1 MNAPQKIAGFTLGLA
16 VVFAAA
22 FGVGATLG
30 PDGGVTAEG
39 TQAHDSISAVGQDA
53 TGEEKNA
60 PADEL
65 PGGLMS
71 TENGYT
77 LELAQTRV
85 NAGKNVPLRFRITD
99 SAGRP
104 QTQYQVNHD
113 KQLHL
118 ILVRRDM
125 VGFQHVH
132 PVLDGNGTWSVPVD
146 LSRAGDYRVFADFV
160 PAGGEDLTLGA
171 DLHVAG
177 PYDPQPLPVAATST
191 SVDGYTVTLSGT
203 PKANEASMLTLSVS
217 RDGKPVTNLQPY
229 LGAYGHLVALRAS
242 DLAYLHVHPMGEPG
256 DGTTAAGPDIG
267 FHTTVPSNGDY
278 RLFLDFKHDGVVRTA
293 EFTVSVGPA
302 DSAKPA
308 APATAPVPAP
318 GPAPAGHGH

>member
-1 MNAPQKIAGFTLGLA
+1 MNAPQKIAGFTLGLV

-30 PDGGVTAEG
+30 PDGAATADS
-39 TQAHDSISAVGQDA
+39 TQAHDSMSGVGQDA
-53 TGEEKNA
+53 AGEEKNA

-85 NAGKNVPLRFRITD
+85 NAAKNVPLRFKITD

-132 PVLDGNGTWSVPVD
+132 PVLDDKGTWSVPVD

-160 PAGGEDLTLGA
+160 PAGGENLTLGA
-171 DLHVAG
+171 DLGVAG
-177 PYDPQPLPVAATST
+177 PYDPQPLPVADTST
-191 SVDGYTVTLSGT
+191 SVDGYIVTLSGS
-203 PKANEASMLTLSVS
+203 PKAIEASMLTLSVS
-217 RDGKPVTNLQPY
+217 RAGKPVTNLQPY
-229 LGAYGHLVALRAS
+229 LGAYGHLVALRSS

-267 FHTTVPSNGDY
+267 FHTTVPSNGNY

-302 DSAKPA
+302 DSGKPA
-308 APATAPVPAP
+308 APASTGTAPE
-318 GPAPAGHGH
+318 PAPAGHGH

>member
-1 MNAPQKIAGFTLGLA
+1 VNAPQKIAGFTLGLV

-30 PDGGVTAEG
+30 PDGGASAES
-39 TQAHDSISAVGQDA
+39 TQAHDSMSGVGQDA
-53 TGEEKNA
+53 AGEEKNA

-85 NAGKNVPLRFRITD
+85 NAGKNVPLRFKITD

-132 PVLDGNGTWSVPVD
+132 PVLDGTGTWSVPVD

-160 PAGGEDLTLGA
+160 PAGGENLTLGA

-177 PYDPQPLPVAATST
+177 PYDPQPLPFADTTT
-191 SVDGYTVTLSGT
+191 SVDGYIVTLSGT

-278 RLFLDFKHDGVVRTA
+278 RVFLDFKHDGVVRTA

-302 DSAKPA
+302 EAAKPA
-308 APATAPVPAP
+308 TPASTGTAPE
-318 GPAPAGHGH
+318 PAPAGHGH